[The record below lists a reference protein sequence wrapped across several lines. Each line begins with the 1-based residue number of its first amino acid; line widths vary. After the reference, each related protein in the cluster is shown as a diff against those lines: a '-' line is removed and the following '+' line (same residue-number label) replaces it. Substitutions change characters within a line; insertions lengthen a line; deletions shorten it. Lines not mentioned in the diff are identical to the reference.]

1 MSDTLQKMKAEI
13 ERNLQQYL
21 DEKQFELIIID
32 DNSKAKKRKEKDEG
46 NILETK

>member
-21 DEKQFELIIID
+21 DEKTVRIDHYRRQFE
-32 DNSKAKKRKEKDEG
+32 G
-46 NILETK
+46 